1 MSKEALI
8 LLLLVAGA
16 AVGIVYVIRQASSNQ
31 ADWDE
36 YEKVRLGD
44 SYASVKARFGTVSE
58 DLHTLGDARGAGYA
72 SAFKEALE
80 AGGTRMFIVPT
91 RDDSFMFG
99 FDKDDKLIYK
109 NFRRP

>member
-16 AVGIVYVIRQASSNQ
+16 AVGIVYVIQQATTNQ

-44 SYASVKARFGTVSE
+44 SYSSVRARFSTVSG
-58 DLHTLGDARGAGYA
+58 DFHTVSDAREAGYA
-72 SAFKEALE
+72 SAFKEAVE
-80 AGGTRMFIVPT
+80 SGGTRMFIVPT
-91 RDDSFMFG
+91 RDDRFMFA